1 MAFLFYF
8 SKMMVQKINL
18 FFLCIIFYQIY
29 CWPILCSDTLLPS
42 PPQNLF
48 YLSTGLCGKSRITD
62 VGGVPNLVPLVKMDK
77 EYNMNTCLLEKN
89 SDTFSD
95 CDFRLLANLYA
106 CEGKPGMVND
116 GGLKKIS
123 ELGCLEF
130 SACPLNSND
139 DVNNWPKHFEVSGL
153 DLRVEH
159 THCFSH
165 NGEGGLPCDTTSD
178 TVEYLGCFMPAEFVY
193 RIDRPKDTH
202 DVERD

>member
-1 MAFLFYF
+1 MADV
-8 SKMMVQKINL
+8 SKTEQLLLHVPKL
-18 FFLCIIFYQIY
+18 KELCDVLQRGLKNNFADR
-29 CWPILCSDTLLPS
+29 PHLSFPS
-42 PPQNLF
+42 RV
-48 YLSTGLCGKSRITD
+48 TGLCGKSRITD

>member
-8 SKMMVQKINL
+8 SKMM
-18 FFLCIIFYQIY
+18 
-29 CWPILCSDTLLPS
+29 WPILCSDTLLPS

-106 CEGKPGMVND
+106 CEGKPGMPR
-116 GGLKKIS
+116 
-123 ELGCLEF
+123 EF